1 MEPHALFDALC
12 ELARAA
18 GIELR
23 ALPAATAGEAEPSP
37 RSGACVLRGRRLVLL
52 APGDSLEDRIE
63 ALLDAIA
70 ACDPAWLEGQWLPP
84 ALRERLERAAARR
97 PKP

>member
-12 ELARAA
+12 ALARGA

-23 ALPAATAGEAEPSP
+23 ALPAASAGEGEPAP
-37 RSGACVLRGRRLVLL
+37 RSGACVLQGRRLVLL

-63 ALLDAIA
+63 ALLEALA
-70 ACDPAWLEGQWLPP
+70 GCDPAWLEAQWLPP
-84 ALRERLERAAARR
+84 AVRERLDRVVARR
-97 PKP
+97 PRP